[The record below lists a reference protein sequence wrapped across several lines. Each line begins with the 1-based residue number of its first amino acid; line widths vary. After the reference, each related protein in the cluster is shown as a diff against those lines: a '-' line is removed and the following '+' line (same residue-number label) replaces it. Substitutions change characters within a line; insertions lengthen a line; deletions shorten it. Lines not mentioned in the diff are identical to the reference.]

1 MNMKTRYSFKYFF
14 REGIQSIAIHK
25 FISFASI
32 SIIVACLLI
41 TGSVSLM
48 AVNIDKEIKNL
59 QSETGI
65 AVFIDENTTREDAI
79 SLENDIK
86 TIPNVAEVTFISK
99 EDAFNNYKESLGDDA
114 SILDG
119 LENDNPLRDGYNI
132 KLTDLSFMDSVIDEL
147 NTIPEIKNIRDD
159 QKTAS
164 SLLSIRK
171 LFVFISLALIL
182 ALGSVSIFI
191 ISNTI
196 KLAMFARRDEIGIMK
211 MVGATNFFIRIPFII
226 EGLALGVLAG
236 LIGFFMQWGIY
247 SWLSSTI
254 TQSVGVLEIIPFI
267 HMYPYILVCFITS
280 GIFIGVLGSGF
291 TIRKFLDV

>member
-14 REGIQSIAIHK
+14 REGLKSIAIHK
-25 FISFASI
+25 FVSFASI
-32 SIIVACLLI
+32 SIIIACLLI
-41 TGSVSLM
+41 TGSVSLI
-48 AVNIDKEIKNL
+48 AVNVDKEIKNL
-59 QSETGI
+59 QSETGV
-65 AVFIDENTTREDAI
+65 AVFIDENIPREDALA
-79 SLENDIK
+79 LESELK
-86 TIPNVAEVTFISK
+86 GIPNVSEVTFISK
-99 EDAFNNYKESLGDDA
+99 EDAFNNYKQSLGDDA

-132 KLTDLSFMDSVIDEL
+132 KLTDLSFMDSVVNRL
-147 NTIPEIKNIRDD
+147 NNIPEIKNIRDD
-159 QKTAS
+159 QQTAS
-164 SLLSIRK
+164 SLISIRK
-171 LFVFISLALIL
+171 LFVFISLALII

-211 MVGATNFFIRIPFII
+211 MVGATNWFIRWPFII
-226 EGLALGVLAG
+226 EGLTLGVLAG
-236 LIGFFMQWGIY
+236 IIGFFMQWGLY

-254 TQSVGVLEIIPFI
+254 EQSVGILEIIPFI
-267 HMYPYILVCFITS
+267 PIYPYVLACFIIS